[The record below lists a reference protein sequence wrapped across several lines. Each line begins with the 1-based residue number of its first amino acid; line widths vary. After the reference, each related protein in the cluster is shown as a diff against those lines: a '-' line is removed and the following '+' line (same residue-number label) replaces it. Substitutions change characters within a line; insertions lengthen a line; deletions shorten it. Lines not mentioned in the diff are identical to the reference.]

1 MKNILFTVFADI
13 NNNDTKKQMIN
24 HNVSG
29 KCLWLENKLQLVL
42 LLSLTDRTCRTCVAN
57 FPR

>member
-13 NNNDTKKQMIN
+13 NNNDTKRHMIN

-42 LLSLTDRTCRTCVAN
+42 LLSLTDRTFVAN
-57 FPR
+57 FLR